1 MNFKQGNH
9 SLSAFQLLFIELK
22 QVTCHKE
29 TFAAKH
35 RIQAFSE
42 EATHGVRYFIQ
53 IHFGVIFLVLSVS
66 VLGKSTYTG
75 LGQLLAAVNRETEKP
90 RAYKR

>member
-53 IHFGVIFLVLSVS
+53 IHFRVIFLVLSVS

-90 RAYKR
+90 